1 MMQVMGMRQSVVWLV
16 WLLISGVT
24 MLLVAV
30 LLTMLL
36 KLSGLMPRSN
46 PILLFGLL
54 ASHCASILMY
64 W

>member
-54 ASHCASILMY
+54 ASYCASILMY